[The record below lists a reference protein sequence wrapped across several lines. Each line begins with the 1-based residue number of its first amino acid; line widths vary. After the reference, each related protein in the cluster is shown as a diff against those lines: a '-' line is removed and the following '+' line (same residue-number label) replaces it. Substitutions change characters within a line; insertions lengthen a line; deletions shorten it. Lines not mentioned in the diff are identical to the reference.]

1 MGSGVLSTII
11 RPTEFFS
18 AFVVIF
24 INSNSIRLQLSAR
37 HYKMPAQQ
45 QADGVVGNQS
55 TQPNNLQKLFSD
67 PFVIVR
73 NLMT

>member
-11 RPTEFFS
+11 RPTKLFS
-18 AFVVIF
+18 EFVVIF
-24 INSNSIRLQLSAR
+24 NSTKHNRLQFSAR